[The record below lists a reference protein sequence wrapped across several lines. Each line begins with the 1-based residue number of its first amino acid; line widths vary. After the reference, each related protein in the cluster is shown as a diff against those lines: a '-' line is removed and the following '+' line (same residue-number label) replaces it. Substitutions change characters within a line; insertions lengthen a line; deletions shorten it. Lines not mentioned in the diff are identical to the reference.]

1 MKKWSWARF
10 DCCWP
15 RLLLLGMVVVVLSI
29 HAVAAHA
36 FGSTQCAGSRFGSNL
51 GCTANDVQLNSI
63 TIAGAP
69 PASCV
74 GGSTLPLDLNVTI
87 NFGSSTRYD
96 IGVFLSNN
104 GQDPA
109 LTSASSCSVA
119 VLPTSSPFWGS
130 VASGGDGDLCGD
142 GGNNLTSGFPMTG
155 VAVPCI
161 TDGSGNFTLYIPY
174 VISWDQ
180 QSTNYCGDNT
190 YPVPGTTSK
199 CNKGTVSFPPGTSI
213 VVLPAITITDG
224 VAIAKSG
231 DTLTYTVV
239 ITNTTG
245 SPLSSAV
252 FTDPAV
258 TNLSVSGVSCTAAGG
273 ATCPASPTVSAMQ
286 GAGIALPNM
295 PINSSLTFTIIGTV
309 GTPASPTTLTNT
321 ANVTVSGYTN
331 SASDT
336 DSLVVPPTAIKS
348 FSPSAVAPGA
358 TSTLTITLFNPNSV
372 AVSGVAF
379 ADNYPSNM
387 QNKTPTGVA
396 TTCTGGTAT
405 ATAGG
410 ESLSLSGG
418 SIAANGS
425 CTVSVNVWATATGIN
440 STGTVTTTNA
450 GNRSAAASG
459 TLQVVSASNSTVV
472 ANPTSVPNDGVST
485 STITVTLKDTAGNPV
500 VGKTITLTAGSGSS
514 TITTVSGVTDA
525 NGQASFLV
533 KDAVQESV
541 TYTARDTNDN
551 VTITQTATVT
561 FSSVNGFNAFETSA
575 AANAVTGSIY
585 TKLAGTAFSLDVV
598 AISGGSKAAGF
609 NNNVKVELLANTG
622 TAGSGY
628 GADNCPTS
636 SSVIQ
641 TIASAA
647 ISGGR
652 STVPFPA
659 VANAYRDVRVR
670 ISYPTTSPT
679 IVICSSDSFAIR
691 PSALTLHTDANATAP
706 SASAMPVIKAGSA
719 FTLYATTGSG
729 TNYTGTLTL
738 DVGQLT
744 AQTASQDTV
753 VQSGGAVGTLLP
765 STLAVNPASVPS
777 NNASYT
783 EVGYLY
789 LGAGA
794 YRDDVFTSVDQPNDC
809 ISGSS
814 DDVFTS
820 GKIGCLIGNYTAV
833 SLGRFIPDHFALTT
847 RGTIIAGSNSLAVD
861 SAAGISVGMTLSV
874 AGAGVAGASLMSTVT
889 AVAGTT
895 ITLSLSAA
903 ASVANASVV
912 LSSLQTRA
920 DLAATGSSFTY
931 MDEPMKLTFNVIA
944 CNSAEGV
951 TQNYAGSFAK
961 LGAAALGTGSN
972 WFNTGCTGASQ
983 CFGLGAVNGATGLS
997 GRLSID
1003 TSVANPASLW
1013 ATGVG
1018 AFVAYMKFNRNATP
1032 DGPYQ
1037 ALKIGAM
1044 PRDGDGVTLPD
1055 PVSSDAHKV
1064 DLDATTGNT
1073 LASNPDGSNERK
1085 LLFTTDVRF
1094 GRLWI
1099 GNAYGPEQRDLT
1111 IPFEAQY
1118 WNGNTFI
1125 KNTADS
1131 LTGIAKAN
1139 IGLGNHLPSGFS
1151 ASVDLTHIPAG
1162 PFPVVSGSG
1171 SITLIKPSGSPL
1183 SGSVDIVFDLGA
1195 TTTTNTSWTPSQ
1207 PPTAGANMG
1216 YLRGKWS
1223 GAAYDRD
1230 PTARA
1235 TFGIFGSSLKKGPI
1249 YLRENY

>member
-10 DCCWP
+10 DCCWS
-15 RLLLLGMVVVVLSI
+15 RLLLLGMVVIVLSI

-63 TIAGAP
+63 TIAGTP

-96 IGVFLSNN
+96 VGVFLSNN
-104 GQDPA
+104 GQDPS

-142 GGNNLTSGFPMTG
+142 GGNNLTDGFPMTG

-213 VVLPAITITDG
+213 VVLPTITITDG
-224 VAIAKSG
+224 VTTAKSG

-245 SPLSSAV
+245 SSLSGAV

-258 TNLSVSGVSCTAAGG
+258 ANLSVSSVSCAAAGG

-286 GAGIALPNM
+286 GAGIVLPNM
-295 PINSSLTFTIIGTV
+295 PINSSLTFTVIGTV
-309 GTPASPTTLTNT
+309 GAVTTPTTLTNT
-321 ANVTVSGYTN
+321 AKVTFSGQTN
-331 SASDT
+331 SASDSDT
-336 DSLVVPPTAIKS
+336 LVAPPTVTKS
-348 FSPSAVAPGA
+348 FSPSVIAVGG
-358 TSTLTITLFNPNSV
+358 TSTLTFTLANPN
-372 AVSGVAF
+372 ALAINGVAF
-379 ADNYPSNM
+379 VDVYPAGMAN
-387 QNKTPTGVA
+387 TLLPLPVA
-396 TTCTGGTAT
+396 TTTCGGIATALPLLSTAT
-405 ATAGG
+405 LAGAT
-410 ESLSLSGG
+410 
-418 SIAANGS
+418 IPANGS
-425 CTVSVNVWATATGIN
+425 CTVTVKYVTASITGNNSVNVTSSNA
-440 STGTVTTTNA
+440 STGT
-450 GNRSAAASG
+450 GSG
-459 TLQVVSASNSTVV
+459 TLYVAKTMTLVASPAT
-472 ANPTSVPNDGVST
+472 VPNDGTTPSVVT
-485 STITVTLKDTAGNPV
+485 ATITDTAGNAVPGDNV
-500 VGKTITLTAGSGSS
+500 SLSCTGNANVTPASG
-514 TITTVSGVTDA
+514 TTNASGQMSFAVTDTYI
-525 NGQASFLV
+525 
-533 KDAVQESV
+533 ETV
-541 TYTARDTNDN
+541 TC
-551 VTITQTATVT
+551 TATDSTGLSKQVQVT
-561 FSSVNGFNAFETSA
+561 FSTISGFNAFESA
-575 AANAVTGSIY
+575 TAAGAVAGPIY
-585 TKLAGTAFSLDVV
+585 TKLAGAAFGLDVV
-598 AISGGSKAAGF
+598 AVAGSSQASGF

-636 SSVIQ
+636 NSVIQ

-647 ISGGR
+647 IASGR
-652 STVPFPA
+652 STVNFPA
-659 VANAYRDVRVR
+659 VANAYQDVRVR

-679 IVICSSDSFAIR
+679 IVICSNDSFAIR
-691 PSALTLHTDANATAP
+691 PSALTLHTDANAAAP
-706 SASAMPVIKAGSA
+706 SASATPVIKAGSA

-729 TNYTGTLTL
+729 TNYGGTLTL
-738 DVGQLT
+738 DGTKLT
-744 AQTASQDTV
+744 AQTVSQDTI
-753 VQSGGAVGTLLP
+753 VQSGGVVGTLLP

-794 YRDDVFTSVDQPNDC
+794 YRDDTFTSVDQPNDC

-814 DDVFTS
+814 DDVFAS

-847 RGTIIAGSNSLAVD
+847 RGTIIVGSNSLVVD
-861 SAAGISVGMTLSV
+861 SAAGISVGMTLAV
-874 AGAGVAGASLMSTVT
+874 AGAGVAGASLTSTVT

-903 ASVANASVV
+903 ASVVNASVV
-912 LSSLQTRA
+912 LSSLQTRG

-931 MDEPMKLTFNVIA
+931 MDEPMKLSFNVIA

-951 TQNYAGSFAK
+951 TQNYAGIFSK

-1018 AFVAYMKFNRNATP
+1018 TFVAYMKFNRNATP

-1055 PVSSDAHKV
+1055 PTSSDAHKV

-1073 LASNPDGSNERK
+1073 LASNPDGTNERR

-1131 LTGIAKAN
+1131 LTSIAKAN

-1171 SITLIKPSGSPL
+1171 SFTLIKPSGSPL
-1183 SGSVDIVFDLGA
+1183 SGSVDIVFDMGA

-1235 TFGIFGSSLKKGPI
+1235 TFGIFGNSLKKGPI

>member
-15 RLLLLGMVVVVLSI
+15 RLLLLGMVVIVLSI

-63 TIAGAP
+63 TIAGTP

-96 IGVFLSNN
+96 VGVFLSNN
-104 GQDPA
+104 GQDPSQ
-109 LTSASSCSVA
+109 TSASSCSVA

-213 VVLPAITITDG
+213 VVLPTITITDG
-224 VAIAKSG
+224 VTTAKSG

-245 SPLSSAV
+245 SPLIGGV
-252 FTDPAV
+252 FTDPVVA
-258 TNLSVSGVSCTAAGG
+258 NLSVSSVSCTAAGG
-273 ATCPASPTVSAMQ
+273 AACPASPTVSAMQ

-295 PINSSLTFTIIGTV
+295 PINSSLTFTVIGTV
-309 GTPASPTTLTNT
+309 GAVTTPTTLTNT
-321 ANVTVSGYTN
+321 AKVTVSGQTN
-331 SASDT
+331 SASDSDT
-336 DSLVVPPTAIKS
+336 LVAPPTVTKS
-348 FSPSAVAPGA
+348 FSPSVIAVGG
-358 TSTLTITLFNPNSV
+358 TSTLTFTLANPN
-372 AVSGVAF
+372 ALAINGVAF
-379 ADNYPSNM
+379 VDVYPAGMAN
-387 QNKTPTGVA
+387 TLLPLPVA
-396 TTCTGGTAT
+396 TTTCGGIATALPLLSTAT
-405 ATAGG
+405 LAGAT
-410 ESLSLSGG
+410 
-418 SIAANGS
+418 IPANGS
-425 CTVSVNVWATATGIN
+425 CTVTVKYVTASITGNNSVNVTSFNA
-440 STGTVTTTNA
+440 STGT
-450 GNRSAAASG
+450 GSG
-459 TLQVVSASNSTVV
+459 TLYVAKTMTLVASPAT
-472 ANPTSVPNDGVST
+472 VPNDGTTPSVIT
-485 STITVTLKDTAGNPV
+485 ATITDTAGNAVPGDNV
-500 VGKTITLTAGSGSS
+500 SLSCTGSANVTPASG
-514 TITTVSGVTDA
+514 TTNASGQMSFAVTDTYI
-525 NGQASFLV
+525 
-533 KDAVQESV
+533 ETV
-541 TYTARDTNDN
+541 TC
-551 VTITQTATVT
+551 TATDSTGLSKQVQVT
-561 FSSVNGFNAFETSA
+561 FSTISRFNAFESA
-575 AANAVTGSIY
+575 TAAGVVTGPIY
-585 TKLAGTAFSLDVV
+585 TKLAGAAFGLDVV
-598 AISGGSKAAGF
+598 AVAGSSQASGF

-622 TAGSGY
+622 AAGSGY

-636 SSVIQ
+636 NSVIQ

-647 ISGGR
+647 IAGGR
-652 STVPFPA
+652 STVNFPA
-659 VANAYRDVRVR
+659 VANAYQDVRVR

-679 IVICSSDSFAIR
+679 IVICSNDSFAIR
-691 PSALTLHTDANATAP
+691 PSAVMLNVLPGMATPP
-706 SASAMPVIKAGSA
+706 SASATPVINSGSV
-719 FTLYATTGSG
+719 FTLHATTGSG
-729 TNYTGTLTL
+729 TNYNGTLTL
-738 DVGQLT
+738 DGTRLT
-744 AQTASQDTV
+744 AQTTSQDAT
-753 VQSGGAVGTLLP
+753 VQSGGIVGTFSP
-765 STLAVNPASVPS
+765 STLAVNPASAPS
-777 NNASYT
+777 NNASYS

-794 YRDDVFTSVDQPNDC
+794 YRDDTFTSVDQPNDC
-809 ISGSS
+809 ILGSS
-814 DDVFTS
+814 DDTFAS
-820 GKIGCLIGNYTAV
+820 GKIGCSIGSKTVY

-847 RGTIIAGSNSLAVD
+847 RGNINAGSSSLVVESAV
-861 SAAGISVGMTLSV
+861 GISAGMSLSV
-874 AGAGVAGASLMSTVT
+874 LGAGPAGVTLTSNVT
-889 AVAGTT
+889 AVVGTT
-895 ITLSLSAA
+895 VSLFSPAA
-903 ASVANASVV
+903 TSVTNASVV
-912 LSSLQTRA
+912 LSGLQTRG
-920 DLAATGSSFTY
+920 DLAATGSIFTY
-931 MDEPMKLTFNVIA
+931 MDEPLKLTLKVIA
-944 CNSAEGV
+944 YNAAEGV
-951 TQNYAGSFAK
+951 TQNYVGVFAK
-961 LGAAALGTGSN
+961 MDAASLGTGGN
-972 WFNTGCTGASQ
+972 WFNTGCAGAGQ
-983 CFGLGAVNGATGLS
+983 CFGLGAVNATTGLS
-997 GRLSID
+997 NRLAID
-1003 TSVANPASLW
+1003 TSVASPASLW
-1013 ATGVG
+1013 AAGVG
-1018 AFVAYMKFNRNATP
+1018 TFTTYMKFNRNATP

-1055 PVSSDAHKV
+1055 PASSDAHKV

-1073 LASNPDGSNERK
+1073 LASNPDGANERK

-1131 LTGIAKAN
+1131 LTSIAKAN

-1171 SITLIKPSGSPL
+1171 SLTLIKPSGSPL

-1230 PTARA
+1230 PAARA